1 MMKGSKTAA
10 CGGGGG
16 GGGGGGA
23 DRNTSRYGLNFASGA
38 SL

>member
-10 CGGGGG
+10 CGG